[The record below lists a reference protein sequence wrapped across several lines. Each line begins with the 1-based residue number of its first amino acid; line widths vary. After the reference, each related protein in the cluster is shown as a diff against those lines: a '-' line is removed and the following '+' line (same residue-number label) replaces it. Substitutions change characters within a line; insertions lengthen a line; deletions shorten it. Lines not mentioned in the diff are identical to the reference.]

1 MYLSPGLP
9 LYLKDV
15 RWFSSAETI
24 TSYSC
29 FLEAHIRGWESL
41 WFKRRTLWAQ
51 GENVLYLCLA
61 PSLFPSYHDSSYCS
75 SFFFF
80 FFFIALF
87 MARRFYLFIFLLPVS
102 STKVSVRSGP
112 LFSSRQHP
120 WSLGYLWAYWIC
132 LMHICWMDK
141 WMKEGSGR
149 APPVLGNFMY
159 MRPFNI

>member
-1 MYLSPGLP
+1 MIQFSRDYNLLFVLPGGPYQRVGEFMIQKKNSLSTGGKRLVFMSSTIPLP
-9 LYLKDV
+9 LLP
-15 RWFSSAETI
+15 RFI
-24 TSYSC
+24 
-29 FLEAHIRGWESL
+29 LL
-41 WFKRRTLWAQ
+41 
-51 GENVLYLCLA
+51 
-61 PSLFPSYHDSSYCS
+61 LF
-75 SFFFF
+75 FFFF